1 MVNIVPDSI
10 PVTEI
15 PAGPAFES
23 QVRTLLSSNC
33 TPNDMDLHSTSDQHA
48 RLSGSLGD
56 MLASTNF
63 PGPPSQEESYRLLD
77 LFLVYLGVS
86 QHFLDPRIFSDN
98 ITLFHLGEPSR
109 VRLSK
114 SMWYVQYLLV
124 MAMEKLL
131 DGQSGIESSSRP
143 PGWDY
148 FAEAMR
154 LLPPLGQLRETGVV
168 AVEILATDWPD
179 EAYLYIG
186 IALRLATALG
196 CFRAS
201 KDQDCL
207 PSEANHRVRLWWT
220 INMLDKRLSASLACP
235 AGIDD
240 RNLSPEMPS
249 PSVVFQSPVALTINI
264 RIAKT
269 TGEIMT
275 CAPQSSLQKH
285 CHNTHR
291 TGAKHS
297 KYASDAFRYCAIF
310 SARNGHRLCEFSSS
324 VNKNGCFIAP
334 DVTILLCIRPVVL
347 QQVHQ
352 KLRESTEDRQVSPI
366 VLKLTRTCEEA
377 AMKCVVVLSRLK
389 QDNMIAR
396 FGFFDLDA
404 TFSAAFVLIMLRIE
418 DGKSL
423 RPPEEI
429 LEACRVLQYLS
440 IAGNRM
446 AGRRL
451 RDINDFCIR
460 VWPTAPSIHETLG
473 ILMQP
478 HAQNIEVGD
487 GMQHQYQHQPWQ
499 PTSQIQHDTFPYPT
513 IPIDTAHRYLMV
525 DEIGNELVNGA
536 DDIYSCFNDPTL
548 ALTGIDL
555 ADWIEMS
562 RTFDTR

>member
-1 MVNIVPDSI
+1 HILLVVNIVPDSI

-33 TPNDMDLHSTSDQHA
+33 TPNDMDVHSISDQHA

-77 LFLVYLGVS
+77 LSLVYLGVS
-86 QHFLDPRIFSDN
+86 QHFLDPRRFSDN

-124 MAMEKLL
+124 MAMGKLL

-154 LLPPLGQLRETGVV
+154 LLPPLGQLLEIGVV
-168 AVEILATDWPD
+168 AVEILAVLTT
-179 EAYLYIG
+179 
-186 IALRLATALG
+186 LATALG

-275 CAPQSSLQKH
+275 SLYKSTATTHIELVQNIQNMLRTLFDIGQSFPPELVIDFASSPVRLTRTAASLHLMLYQ
-285 CHNTHR
+285 
-291 TGAKHS
+291 
-297 KYASDAFRYCAIF
+297 
-310 SARNGHRLCEFSSS
+310 
-324 VNKNGCFIAP
+324 
-334 DVTILLCIRPVVL
+334 TILLCIRPVVL

-429 LEACRVLQYLS
+429 LEACRVLQSLS

-499 PTSQIQHDTFPYPT
+499 PTSQIQQDTFPYPT

>member
-1 MVNIVPDSI
+1 
-10 PVTEI
+10 
-15 PAGPAFES
+15 
-23 QVRTLLSSNC
+23 
-33 TPNDMDLHSTSDQHA
+33 
-48 RLSGSLGD
+48 
-56 MLASTNF
+56 
-63 PGPPSQEESYRLLD
+63 
-77 LFLVYLGVS
+77 
-86 QHFLDPRIFSDN
+86 
-98 ITLFHLGEPSR
+98 
-109 VRLSK
+109 
-114 SMWYVQYLLV
+114 
-124 MAMEKLL
+124 
-131 DGQSGIESSSRP
+131 
-143 PGWDY
+143 
-148 FAEAMR
+148 
-154 LLPPLGQLRETGVV
+154 
-168 AVEILATDWPD
+168 
-179 EAYLYIG
+179 
-186 IALRLATALG
+186 
-196 CFRAS
+196 
-201 KDQDCL
+201 
-207 PSEANHRVRLWWT
+207 
-220 INMLDKRLSASLACP
+220 
-235 AGIDD
+235 
-240 RNLSPEMPS
+240 MPS
-249 PSVVFQSPVALTINI
+249 PSVAFQSPVALTINI

-297 KYASDAFRYCAIF
+297 KYASDAFRYWAIF
-310 SARNGHRLCEFSSS
+310 SARTGHRLCEFSSS

-429 LEACRVLQYLS
+429 LETCRVLQYLS

-446 AGRRL
+446 ACRRL
-451 RDINDFCIR
+451 RDINDFCTR
-460 VWPTAPSIHETLG
+460 VWPTASSIHETLG

-478 HAQNIEVGD
+478 HSRNVELGND
-487 GMQHQYQHQPWQ
+487 MQHQHQHQSWQ
-499 PTSQIQHDTFPYPT
+499 PTSQIQQDTFPYP
-513 IPIDTAHRYLMV
+513 PLDTAQRYLMV

>member
-1 MVNIVPDSI
+1 
-10 PVTEI
+10 
-15 PAGPAFES
+15 
-23 QVRTLLSSNC
+23 
-33 TPNDMDLHSTSDQHA
+33 
-48 RLSGSLGD
+48 
-56 MLASTNF
+56 
-63 PGPPSQEESYRLLD
+63 
-77 LFLVYLGVS
+77 
-86 QHFLDPRIFSDN
+86 
-98 ITLFHLGEPSR
+98 
-109 VRLSK
+109 
-114 SMWYVQYLLV
+114 
-124 MAMEKLL
+124 
-131 DGQSGIESSSRP
+131 
-143 PGWDY
+143 
-148 FAEAMR
+148 
-154 LLPPLGQLRETGVV
+154 
-168 AVEILATDWPD
+168 
-179 EAYLYIG
+179 
-186 IALRLATALG
+186 
-196 CFRAS
+196 
-201 KDQDCL
+201 
-207 PSEANHRVRLWWT
+207 
-220 INMLDKRLSASLACP
+220 MLDKRLSASLACP

-249 PSVVFQSPVALTINI
+249 PSVAFQSPVALTINI

-275 CAPQSSLQKH
+275 CAPQSPLQKH

-297 KYASDAFRYCAIF
+297 EYASDAFRYWAIF
-310 SARNGHRLCEFSSS
+310 SARTGHRFCEFPSSI
-324 VNKNGCFIAP
+324 NKNGCVIAP
-334 DVTILLCIRPVVL
+334 DVAILLCIRPVVL

-366 VLKLTRTCEEA
+366 FLKLTRTCEEA

-389 QDNMIAR
+389 QDDMIAR

-423 RPPEEI
+423 RPPDEI

-478 HAQNIEVGD
+478 HAQNIELGD

-499 PTSQIQHDTFPYPT
+499 PTSQIQQDTFPYPT

-562 RTFDTR
+562 RTFNTR

>member
-1 MVNIVPDSI
+1 HILLVVNIVPDSI

-33 TPNDMDLHSTSDQHA
+33 TPNDMDVHSISDQHA

-77 LFLVYLGVS
+77 LSLVYLGVS
-86 QHFLDPRIFSDN
+86 QHFLDPRRFSDN

-124 MAMEKLL
+124 MAMGKLL

-154 LLPPLGQLRETGVV
+154 LLPPLGQLLEIGVV
-168 AVEILATDWPD
+168 AVEILAVLTT
-179 EAYLYIG
+179 
-186 IALRLATALG
+186 LATALG

-275 CAPQSSLQKH
+275 SLYKSTATTHIELVQNIQNMLRTLFDIGQFFPPELVIDFASSPVRL
-285 CHNTHR
+285 TR
-291 TGAKHS
+291 TA
-297 KYASDAFRYCAIF
+297 ASLHLMLYQ
-310 SARNGHRLCEFSSS
+310 
-324 VNKNGCFIAP
+324 
-334 DVTILLCIRPVVL
+334 TILLCIRPVVL

-429 LEACRVLQYLS
+429 LEACRVLQSLS

-499 PTSQIQHDTFPYPT
+499 PTSQIQQDTFPYPT